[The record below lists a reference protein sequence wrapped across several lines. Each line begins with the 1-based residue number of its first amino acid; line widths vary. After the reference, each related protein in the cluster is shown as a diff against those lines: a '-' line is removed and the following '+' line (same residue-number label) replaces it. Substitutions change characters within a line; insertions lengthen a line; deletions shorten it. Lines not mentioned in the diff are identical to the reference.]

1 MAARRS
7 PLFYG
12 YWIVFATFL
21 CNVITFGCGFY
32 AFSLFVTPLQQ
43 DLGWGRGDV
52 MAGFT
57 IFFLTTGFVAPQ
69 AGRLVD
75 KHGARIVM
83 AVGAVV
89 AAAGFVVLSTVG
101 QLWHYYL
108 GYAIVG
114 LGMAGTGQIPTS
126 AVVSNWFV
134 KKRGTAVGLMA
145 SGVGVGGLALAP
157 FVGGVLLPRL
167 GWNQTF
173 LVLAALCVGVI
184 VPLALLVVRTHP
196 DEKGMVAYGAVGA
209 DSSAGPATTGVSG
222 VNLKVAMGTMVFW
235 LMVATYLLSHFAQVG
250 AIQNQVP
257 FLEDTGFPVAVSAG
271 ALGAVGLSSA
281 FGKFGFGW
289 LCDRVQARFALAIG
303 LTLQLGAVLVM
314 MNIHSDS
321 PAAMAWVY
329 AVMMGVGIG
338 SWLPT
343 MSMLVSGY
351 FGLAHYGAIFGAVTI
366 PYSVG
371 SAVGPLVAGRMYDS
385 AGNYDAVFVLFLGL
399 FVVSIVSIL
408 LARGPSIER

>member
-1 MAARRS
+1 MVTRRS
-7 PLFYG
+7 PIFYG

-21 CNVITFGCGFY
+21 CNIITFGCGFY

-57 IFFLTTGFVAPQ
+57 IFFLTTGLVAPQ

-75 KHGARIVM
+75 KHGARVVM
-83 AVGAVV
+83 AVGAIV
-89 AAAGFVVLSTVG
+89 AACGFVVLSMVS
-101 QLWHYYL
+101 QLWQYYL

-126 AVVSNWFV
+126 AVVSNWFQ
-134 KKRGTAVGLMA
+134 KNRGSAVGMMA

-157 FVGGVLLPRL
+157 FVGGVLLPRM
-167 GWNQTF
+167 GWNHTF

-184 VPLALLVVRTHP
+184 VPLALLVIRTRP
-196 DEKGMVAYGAVGA
+196 EEKGLVAYGSEEANV
-209 DSSAGPATTGVSG
+209 SSGSRPVAHGVT
-222 VNLKVAMGTMVFW
+222 LKVAMGTVVFW
-235 LMVATYLLSHFAQVG
+235 LIVATYLLSHFSQVG

-257 FLEDTGFPVAVSAG
+257 FLEDAGFPVAVSAG

-289 LCDRVQARFALAIG
+289 LCDRIQARFALGIG
-303 LTLQLGAVLVM
+303 LALQLGAVIVL
-314 MNIHSDS
+314 MNIRSDS
-321 PAAMAWVY
+321 PAAMAWLY
-329 AVMMGVGIG
+329 AVMMGIGIG

-351 FGLAHYGAIFGAVTI
+351 FGLAHYGAIFGAITI

-371 SAVGPLVAGRMYDS
+371 SAVGPLVAGKMYDS
-385 AGNYDAVFVLFLGL
+385 AGNYEAVFVLFLML
-399 FVVSIVSIL
+399 FIVSIVSIL
-408 LARGPSIER
+408 VSRRPAFRQ